1 MNKKT
6 VFILVIIL
14 LAGFLRFFNLGVAD
28 VVHDESINSFRALG
42 YIDFFAEGNGQ
53 STVFNWFNELP
64 WWTHLSFHDHPPLSF
79 MANFI
84 FLNIFGASAF
94 ATRLASALSGLLG
107 VYLIYLIGKQLYS
120 EKIGFYAALI
130 LAVNNFAIFIS
141 RIGFQES
148 LLISLILSSIYFFIK
163 ALEQKKFFY
172 LSFAFW
178 GLALLTK
185 YTAIFLGPVFFVY
198 LLIKNKEVLKEK
210 TLYLSS
216 LVSLVIFSPVILY
229 NVLLFRSRGHFD
241 LQLSY
246 LFGLTDKVAGW
257 SNLVGKDDR
266 GALNRF
272 FDIPAEFLTLASP
285 VFLILVLIS
294 LIALIKNYQKNSNIL
309 VILSLI
315 SITLLIG
322 LTGPQER
329 FLILYIPF
337 FALALSYLFVEV
349 IKKKKIIA
357 QTFLGVFIIFEIFY
371 SVNTFFVPQ
380 ALGQNFY
387 TYSDYEKRLRGN
399 WGFNQL
405 DDYLNRQFSDKIP
418 AIRFQLTH
426 TNLEEFVSKRYNK
439 KTGQDLAAMV
449 IYDFNLKDGP
459 DIWYIRRRQFYEGW
473 PVVTAD
479 EFIKETSEKGSDYY
493 YQLGFDTFYFIQA
506 TDNSLLR
513 DVKDRSEAGVN
524 LGEALISAGVTPIEI
539 KNSQGET
546 SILVYKF

>member
-14 LAGFLRFFNLGVAD
+14 LAGFLRFFNLGAAD

-53 STVFNWFNELP
+53 STVFNWFNKLP
-64 WWTHLSFHDHPPLSF
+64 WWTSLSFHDHPPLSF
-79 MANFI
+79 MANFV
-84 FLNIFGASAF
+84 FLNIFGPNAF
-94 ATRLASALSGLLG
+94 AARLASALSGLLS
-107 VYLIYLIGKQLYS
+107 VYLIYLIGKKLYS

-148 LLISLILSSIYFFIK
+148 LLILLILSSVYFFLK

-172 LSFAFW
+172 PSFIFW

-185 YTAIFLGPVFFVY
+185 YTAIFLGPVFFIY
-198 LLIKNKEVLKEK
+198 LLINNKEIIKEK
-210 TLYLSS
+210 TLYLAS

-229 NVLLFRSRGHFD
+229 NILLFKSQGHFD

-246 LFGLTDKVAGW
+246 LFGLTDKVEGW
-257 SNLVGKDDR
+257 SNLVGKDER
-266 GALNRF
+266 GILNRF
-272 FDIPAEFLTLASP
+272 FDIPTELLLLASP
-285 VFLILVLIS
+285 VFLVLVLIS
-294 LIALIKNYQKNSNIL
+294 LIALIKNYKKNSNLL
-309 VILSLI
+309 VILSLV

-337 FALALSYLFVEV
+337 FALILSYLFLE
-349 IKKKKIIA
+349 IIRKKKILA
-357 QTFLGVFIIFEIFY
+357 QTFLGLFIIFEVFY
-371 SVNTFFVPQ
+371 SVNTFFIPQ
-380 ALGQNFY
+380 ALGQSLY
-387 TYSDYEKRLRGN
+387 AYSDYEKRLRGN

-405 DDYLNRQFSDKIP
+405 DDYLNKELSDKVP
-418 AIRFQLTH
+418 AVRFQLTH
-426 TNLEEFVSKRYNK
+426 PDLEEFVSKRYDK

-473 PVVTAD
+473 PVITAD
-479 EFIKETSEKGSDYY
+479 EFIKETGEKGSDYY
-493 YQLGFDTFYFIQA
+493 HQLGFDTFYFIQA
-506 TDNSLLR
+506 TNNSLLR
-513 DVKDRSEAGVN
+513 DVKNRSEAGVD
-524 LGEALISAGVTPIEI
+524 LGNALINIGITPIEI